1 MEERWSYLFVV
12 TACTNNN
19 FSAAPSFV
27 FEDEGAPRLLSPL
40 QFEVFEDDHP
50 DEDKTTTVP
59 PAVDE
64 NFTID
69 WD

>member
-1 MEERWSYLFVV
+1 MI
-12 TACTNNN
+12 ACTNNKN
-19 FSAAPSFV
+19 FATAPSFV
-27 FEDEGAPRLLSPL
+27 FEDEGAPRLHSPL
-40 QFEVFEDDHP
+40 PFEVFEDGLP